1 MGPAYLCRISVL
13 EVVVMNHHF
22 GHFPYHPSS
31 LGGLG
36 RPEIPVR
43 TVSPDF
49 ERDFGH
55 EVGMSK
61 HSAAKRRA
69 RKEKCPGFLAEHVQ
83 PDPSQLSRQLGASSQ
98 AVLHLPTG
106 AGASLGHSGA
116 RGHTTQCFNL

>member
-1 MGPAYLCRISVL
+1 
-13 EVVVMNHHF
+13 
-22 GHFPYHPSS
+22 
-31 LGGLG
+31 
-36 RPEIPVR
+36 
-43 TVSPDF
+43 
-49 ERDFGH
+49 
-55 EVGMSK
+55 MSK

-116 RGHTTQCFNL
+116 RGHTTQCLNLWGHYIGRKQVCAMETYSLYSYIWGILPKYTQTGKLTN

>member
-1 MGPAYLCRISVL
+1 MK
-13 EVVVMNHHF
+13 
-22 GHFPYHPSS
+22 
-31 LGGLG
+31 
-36 RPEIPVR
+36 
-43 TVSPDF
+43 
-49 ERDFGH
+49 
-55 EVGMSK
+55 VGMSK

-116 RGHTTQCFNL
+116 RGHTTQCFNLWGYGGDRWGLLFPGLWSQYGRKFAATVTL

>member
-1 MGPAYLCRISVL
+1 MP
-13 EVVVMNHHF
+13 
-22 GHFPYHPSS
+22 
-31 LGGLG
+31 
-36 RPEIPVR
+36 
-43 TVSPDF
+43 
-49 ERDFGH
+49 
-55 EVGMSK
+55 K

-116 RGHTTQCFNL
+116 RGHTTQCFNLWGYGGDRWGLLFPGLWSQYGRKFAATVTL

>member
-1 MGPAYLCRISVL
+1 MLIGRGGKYKYILPDYSRRA
-13 EVVVMNHHF
+13 
-22 GHFPYHPSS
+22 FPWKK
-31 LGGLG
+31 
-36 RPEIPVR
+36 RAACV
-43 TVSPDF
+43 PDF
-49 ERDFGH
+49 ELTFVT
-55 EVGMSK
+55 EVGMPK